1 MSNKVFD
8 GRLLKCNACEKE
20 LPCTTENFYKSGGY
34 KCKECC
40 KLARK
45 KNDAKNKAERGEFH
59 PPGKKCSKCH
69 RVCGDIETTE
79 VPCAS
84 GGVRIIKEEIKI
96 RVTRSNCKF
105 CEKEYDIVVG
115 KSDYRKEQKKKAY
128 SDFMKK
134 DPHYHAKWAAKQ
146 RENPNCFR
154 VTSSNI
160 RNETLKAKFDSEN
173 YNQTLCTTV
182 NDFRNKI
189 ASRFTETMNWGNHNE
204 VWTFDHVIP
213 LKLCNI
219 DDVNSPHF
227 SANLKNAGGWWNV
240 APIALTK
247 NMEKKTTVDV
257 QQLKSHLDWLEQYKE
272 HPDVKNYVEFAK
284 GFV

>member
-1 MSNKVFD
+1 MSKIFD
-8 GRLLKCNACEKE
+8 GRLLKCNACAKE
-20 LPCTTENFYKSGGY
+20 LPCTAENFYKSGGNR
-34 KCKECC
+34 CKECC

-45 KNDAKNKAERGEFH
+45 KNDAKNKAEKGEFH
-59 PPGKKCSKCH
+59 PPGKKCSTCH

-96 RVTRSNCKF
+96 RITRANCKF
-105 CEKEYDIVVG
+105 CERECDIING
-115 KSDYRKEQKKKAY
+115 KSDRRKEQKKEAY
-128 SDFMKK
+128 KK
-134 DPHYHAKWAAKQ
+134 VIENDPHYHAKWAAKQ
-146 RENPNCFR
+146 RKNPNGFR
-154 VTSSNI
+154 SLSDNI
-160 RNETLKAKFDSEN
+160 RKETLKAKCDNN
-173 YNQTLCTTV
+173 YNHTLSTT
-182 NDFRNKI
+182 NDDFRNKI

-240 APIALTK
+240 APIPLTK
-247 NMEKKTTVDV
+247 NMEKKTTVDT
-257 QQLKSHLDWLEQYKE
+257 QQLKSHLDWLVQYKE
-272 HPDVKNYVEFAK
+272 HPDVINYVEFAK
-284 GFV
+284 SFV